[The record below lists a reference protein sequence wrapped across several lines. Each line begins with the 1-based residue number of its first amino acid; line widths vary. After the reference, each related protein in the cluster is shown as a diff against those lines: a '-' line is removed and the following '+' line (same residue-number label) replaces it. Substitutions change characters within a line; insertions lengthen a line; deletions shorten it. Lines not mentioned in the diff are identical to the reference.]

1 MGIVLESFAQFM
13 PALFL
18 LNVVG
23 ILWDFAYSAWR
34 GRF

>member
-1 MGIVLESFAQFM
+1 MGMVLESFAQFM

-18 LNVVG
+18 LQIIGIMWDMVV
-23 ILWDFAYSAWR
+23 SAFR

>member
-1 MGIVLESFAQFM
+1 MGMVLESFAQFM

-23 ILWDFAYSAWR
+23 ICWELVFSAWR